1 MASLGVST
9 NNISGLSCRIHRN
22 ALKRDS
28 YVLCAISAVKNKVAA
43 LLQSGAKVQTYKH
56 ADKGRHC
63 FADSYNLEQRTLWK
77 CVLDRTS
84 LCMPHPQFT
93 MVLHAEWLGRI
104 YSKLTK
110 IILLKFLK
118 LLFAKH
124 FDFIHIP
131 YSPQNHAITVHTAQG
146 SAIPVRLA
154 GCHYPYNILLWC
166 TQLLHMCGKKGSLCA
181 YLITYMLLICF

>member
-1 MASLGVST
+1 MFVC
-9 NNISGLSCRIHRN
+9 NICCKGQ
-22 ALKRDS
+22 
-28 YVLCAISAVKNKVAA
+28 VAA

-56 ADKGRHC
+56 AYKSKHC
-63 FADSYNLEQRTLWK
+63 IAYSYDFEQKT
-77 CVLDRTS
+77 VLDRTS

-131 YSPQNHAITVHTAQG
+131 YSPQNHAVTVAYSTRVCN
-146 SAIPVRLA
+146 IPVRLVV
-154 GCHYPYNILLWC
+154 HSRV
-166 TQLLHMCGKKGSLCA
+166 SLPV
-181 YLITYMLLICF
+181 